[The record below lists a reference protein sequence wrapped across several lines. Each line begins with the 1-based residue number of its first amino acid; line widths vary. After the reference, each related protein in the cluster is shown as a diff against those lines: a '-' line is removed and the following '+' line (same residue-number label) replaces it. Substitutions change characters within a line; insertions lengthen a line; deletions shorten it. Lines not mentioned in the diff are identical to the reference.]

1 MSLIFQIL
9 KQMPQNMGG
18 ISTISQECECAEVKL
33 AILLIK
39 SSILE
44 KKIKGVKEL
53 TDLIDKISKPLYS

>member
-1 MSLIFQIL
+1 
-9 KQMPQNMGG
+9 MPQNMGG